1 MGVTAGRW
9 PAEIEVAGGV
19 VLRSPDPV
27 DAEAVT
33 AAINQ
38 SLDHLRGFMVW
49 AAEAATVEQQATR
62 LALAAE
68 DFSAGGDAHYTM
80 FLGDDVIG
88 GLGLHRR
95 QGPGALEV
103 GYWIRA
109 DHEGRGIMTSAVRA
123 VLPVAFDVDGATRVV
138 IRCDEANARSAA
150 IAQRLGFV
158 RLGVQTFEVEAPAQ
172 SGRMLVWELS
182 KPE

>member
-1 MGVTAGRW
+1 MSRW

-19 VLRSPDPV
+19 VLRAPDPI
-27 DAEAVT
+27 DAEAI
-33 AAINQ
+33 ADAINQ

-49 AAEAATVEQQATR
+49 ASQPATVEQQATR

-68 DFSAGGDAHYTM
+68 DFSAAGDAHYTM
-80 FLGDDVIG
+80 FFGDEVIG

-95 QGPGALEV
+95 QGAGVLEV
-103 GYWIRA
+103 GYWLRA
-109 DHEGRGIMTSAVRA
+109 DHEGRGTMTSAVRA
-123 VLPVAFDVDGATRVV
+123 VLPVAFDVDGAARVM
-138 IRCDEANARSAA
+138 IRCDKANSRSAA

-158 RLGVQTFEVEAPAQ
+158 LVDEETFEVEAPAQ

-182 KPE
+182 KPG